1 MSQEAHTW
9 QSPRAKSWSE
19 QRLGANPPGTS
30 IASQVMGVQGDRKD
44 KDYLPLWNVSSLLT
58 PPYLDPHSLRCT
70 LSCRKEKNGRS
81 LEMSYP

>member
-1 MSQEAHTW
+1 
-9 QSPRAKSWSE
+9 
-19 QRLGANPPGTS
+19 
-30 IASQVMGVQGDRKD
+30 MGVQGDRKD